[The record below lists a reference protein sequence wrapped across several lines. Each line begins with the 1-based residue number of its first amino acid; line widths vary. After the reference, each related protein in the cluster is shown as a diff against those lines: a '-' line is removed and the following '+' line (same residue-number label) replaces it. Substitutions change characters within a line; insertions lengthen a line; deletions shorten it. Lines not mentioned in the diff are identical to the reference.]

1 MNILNKE
8 TITSIENLI
17 ADLDRKKAEIELQ
30 RDINQQYLIDYIR
43 NYCVRLRYDDEL
55 VRKYLK
61 DKTITGDEKKVAKS
75 TYKALCDLIISIFDQ
90 DANYKYKNNIVE
102 DILYY
107 GYSKDA
113 VAYYFTVNGLKFS
126 LNIPNVKNL
135 NSEKF
140 MMYWKGQIAIFYEET
155 DCRNVLI
162 AAGYDYE
169 DLDEPFNKWM
179 RENCA
184 EEKAKISQKKK
195 NKGE

>member
-17 ADLDRKKAEIELQ
+17 MDLDRKKAEIELQ

-43 NYCVRLRYDDEL
+43 NYCVRLRYNDEL

-102 DILYY
+102 DISYY

-113 VAYYFTVNGLKFS
+113 VAYHFTVNGLKFS

-140 MMYWKGQIAIFYEET
+140 MMYWKGQIVIFYEET
-155 DCRNVLI
+155 DWRNVLI

-195 NKGE
+195 NKEE